1 MKLSNAD
8 KPRDRSKLFGCSRFH
23 RAAILDALAVTL
35 LMALMACLGVI
46 VYAAS
51 AHADP
56 DDPEV
61 VAYASHYAG
70 AVCSTLADYPSVA
83 GLRGILDA
91 VEDDGLSARQSV
103 QAVALSVYE
112 VCPRYSYLLDLFVK
126 RYGSVAVA

>member
-1 MKLSNAD
+1 
-8 KPRDRSKLFGCSRFH
+8 
-23 RAAILDALAVTL
+23 
-35 LMALMACLGVI
+35 
-46 VYAAS
+46 
-51 AHADP
+51 
-56 DDPEV
+56 
-61 VAYASHYAG
+61 
-70 AVCSTLADYPSVA
+70 VA